1 MDKNQVIG
9 FVLIAVLLIGYMII
23 EQKNQPLVKPTDTE
37 MPVQSQ
43 PPADTNKLPVET
55 PQQTTIAPADTT
67 QTDYSAKYG
76 VFAAGAKG
84 EAKAIVIE
92 NEQAK
97 FTFSTQGGLLKQVE
111 LKEYSTWQGQPLIL
125 LDEKSSRQN
134 LMLTTVKGNIN
145 LSELY
150 FETHAGSQT
159 LAGADSATL
168 VFTLPMGNESLVHT
182 YQIGGT
188 GYQVKHRIKAN
199 GLQNSIMGNE
209 MSLVWANDMKRQEK
223 DLEDA
228 RNKST
233 LIYHTLAS
241 ETDELKELTQ
251 DPQSEQIAEEVK
263 WLAFNQKFFNVGII
277 AHRSFSVANI
287 SYHIPRDSGIVK
299 SGVMNLKI
307 PVSDLYSG
315 ADFTYYLGPNKF
327 KTLKKVAD
335 DYEENVYMGYSAVSW
350 VNKLIIV
357 QLFAALESGIS
368 NYGLIIIITVLI
380 IKLFL
385 FPLSRKSY
393 LSMAKMKALKPE
405 LDEMKE
411 RLGNDM
417 QAMQQEQMKLYRQ
430 MGVNPLSGC
439 LPVLLQMPFLFA
451 MFFFFPNSIELRGQS
466 FLWAEDLSTYD
477 VLVNLPFTI
486 PFYGSH
492 VSGFTLL
499 MTISTIL
506 YTWSNNQVTTVQG
519 PMKSIGYIMPV
530 VFMFVL
536 NSYSSGLSFYYFVS
550 NIITFGQQTLIRR
563 FVDEDKI
570 RATLEENKKK
580 NANKKKSKFQQ
591 RLDNAM
597 KASREAQRQKKKF

>member
-1 MDKNQVIG
+1 MDRNQVIG
-9 FVLIAVLLIGYMII
+9 FVLIAVLLIGYMVI
-23 EQKNQPLVKPTDTE
+23 EQKNQPLVKPVDTDA
-37 MPVQSQ
+37 PVESQ
-43 PPADTNKLPVET
+43 HPADTNNLPVET
-55 PQQTTIAPADTT
+55 PQQTAIAPADTT
-67 QTDYSAKYG
+67 QTDYSAQYG

-84 EAKAIVIE
+84 EAKDIVIE

-111 LKEYSTWQGQPLIL
+111 LKEYTTWQGQPLIL

-134 LMLTTVKGNIN
+134 LMLPTVKGNIN

-150 FETHAGSQT
+150 FETHAASQT
-159 LAGADSATL
+159 VAGADSATL

-182 YQIGGT
+182 YRIGGT
-188 GYQVKHRIKAN
+188 GYQVKHQIKAN

-223 DLEDA
+223 NLEDA

-263 WLAFNQKFFNVGII
+263 WLAFNQKFFNAGII
-277 AHRSFSVANI
+277 ARRSFSTADI
-287 SYHIPRDSGIVK
+287 SYHIPQDSGIVK
-299 SGVMNLKI
+299 SGLMNLKI
-307 PVSDLYSG
+307 PVSDLYKG

-327 KTLKKVAD
+327 KVLKKVAD

-357 QLFAALESGIS
+357 QIFAALESGIS
-368 NYGLIIIITVLI
+368 NYGIIIIIIVLV

-393 LSMAKMKALKPE
+393 LSMAKMKVLKPE

-411 RLGNDM
+411 RLGDDM

-530 VFMFVL
+530 VFMFML

-580 NANKKKSKFQQ
+580 NTNKKKSKFQQ

-597 KASREAQRQKKKF
+597 KASQEAQRQRK